1 MLLVFD
7 TPRAH
12 RHVGQQVGKIAVIVA
27 DVIIRLPEFFFA
39 RGSFFARRAEQ
50 RLHALVKRF
59 ISAGVSAV
67 GSKVEIAV
75 GHILQDAAVCRYLV
89 KRAVQLQNA
98 RLVRGKCEA
107 SVSGMDVNGS
117 LAVVGSRH
125 KFVQRRI
132 AVQVILRATQRLHAG
147 FLDAVSILPIIIK
160 RAAIVYHAGFHR
172 NSFHRNRLLR
182 LHFGLCRLGLC
193 RGRRLLRGRLCAA
206 GAAQNCQQKGCQ
218 CQKSRL
224 SHGVSSVRCF
234 PPSGSTDE
242 NAAKTAAPSSSS
254 GQMALTHQ
262 LFPFAFQSATRALTG
277 ASVS

>member
-1 MLLVFD
+1 
-7 TPRAH
+7 
-12 RHVGQQVGKIAVIVA
+12 
-27 DVIIRLPEFFFA
+27 
-39 RGSFFARRAEQ
+39 
-50 RLHALVKRF
+50 
-59 ISAGVSAV
+59 
-67 GSKVEIAV
+67 
-75 GHILQDAAVCRYLV
+75 
-89 KRAVQLQNA
+89 
-98 RLVRGKCEA
+98 
-107 SVSGMDVNGS
+107 MDVNGS

-125 KFVQRRI
+125 KFVQRVV
-132 AVQVILRATQRLHAG
+132 AVQVILRAAQRLHAG

-160 RAAIVYHAGFHR
+160 RAAIVYHAGSHR

-193 RGRRLLRGRLCAA
+193 RGRRLLRERFCAA
-206 GAAQNCQQKGCQ
+206 RAQKHQQKGCQ